1 MRRALRAILLATAVS
16 GLMTAGV
23 LADSGGA
30 AHIPL
35 NTGQEAPK
43 PVTGGASGEFGYTI
57 DGTEFFYELTVT
69 GLSAPAAAAHVHIG
83 PRGVPGPVVIPLSV
97 PSATDFEVSG
107 CTAISSELA
116 AAILASPGSYYV
128 NVHTST
134 NQPGEIRGQL
144 K

>member
-1 MRRALRAILLATAVS
+1 MRRATRAFLFAVAVS

-35 NTGQEAPK
+35 NNGQEVPK
-43 PVTGGASGEFGYTI
+43 PTQGGASGEFSWTL
-57 DGTEFFYELTVT
+57 DGTLFCWELTVS
-69 GLSAPAAAAHVHIG
+69 GLSSNAVAAHVHLAPRNVAG
-83 PRGVPGPVVIPLSV
+83 PGVIPLTV
-97 PSATDFEVSG
+97 VADTEFTTDG
-107 CTAISSELA
+107 CTTIDSGLA
-116 AAILASPGSYYV
+116 ASLLSTPEAYYV

-134 NQPGEIRGQL
+134 NPPGEIRGQL

>member
-16 GLMTAGV
+16 ALMTAGV

-30 AHIPL
+30 SHIPL

-43 PVTGGASGEFGYTI
+43 PVTGGASGEFSYTL
-57 DGTEFFYELTVT
+57 DGTEFCYELAVT
-69 GLSAPAAAAHVHIG
+69 GLSAPAAAAHVHVG
-83 PRGVPGPVVIPLSV
+83 PRGVPGPVVIPLVV
-97 PSATDFEVSG
+97 PSATEFMVSA
-107 CTAISSELA
+107 CTVISSELA
-116 AAILASPGSYYV
+116 AAILANPGAYYV
-128 NVHTST
+128 NVHTPT